1 MNICSTEIYS
11 YPLTFT
17 YTKNFSFLPEEAV
30 SLKSSQVAQRKQL
43 IEAATASPELIKVK
57 QMVLV
62 KPLGY
67 NVFSYHFAL
76 TNHFISKNKLLCIS
90 VNDRNFQLRD

>member
-1 MNICSTEIYS
+1 M
-11 YPLTFT
+11 
-17 YTKNFSFLPEEAV
+17 

-43 IEAATASPELIKVK
+43 IEAATASPELIKVR

-67 NVFSYHFAL
+67 NVFSHHFAL
-76 TNHFISKNKLLCIS
+76 TNHFITKNKLLCMS